1 MKLLNLLLL
10 ALLLALPAL
19 SAAPEQS
26 PESVRKRM
34 EANLPRIDAL
44 KKAGKVGE
52 TNRGYLEARA
62 SLDAEA
68 KALIQE
74 ENADRKSV
82 YEALAGRAK
91 ASLEQ
96 TEKARAALIRK
107 RSAAGIWL
115 QDPDGKWYRKEAGQ

>member
-1 MKLLNLLLL
+1 MKLLQLLLL
-10 ALLLALPAL
+10 SLLFALPAL
-19 SAAPEQS
+19 SAAQEQS

-52 TNRGYLEARA
+52 TNKGYLEARE

-68 KALIQE
+68 KALLKV
-74 ENADRKSV
+74 ENTDRKSV
-82 YEALAGRAK
+82 YEALAKRAK

-96 TEKARAALIRK
+96 TERARAALIRK

-115 QDPDGKWYRKEAGQ
+115 QDVAGDWYRKEAGQ